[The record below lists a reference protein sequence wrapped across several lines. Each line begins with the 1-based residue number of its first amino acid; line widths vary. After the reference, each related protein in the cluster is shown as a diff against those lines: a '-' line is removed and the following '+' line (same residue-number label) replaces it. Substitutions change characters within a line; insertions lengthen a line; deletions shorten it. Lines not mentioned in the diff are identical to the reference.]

1 MNEIIHDEDT
11 IYKKI
16 DSMFIGDT
24 ININDF
30 TIVYGRV
37 GIQVYSGENLLE
49 IFCGIGCSMEAANFI
64 FNVNI
69 KEHLCRKELRQKFFN
84 ELSAR
89 MIHGVIYHLEWYDDI
104 GDTIRDSG
112 SCTSHWEPM
121 PRSIADDWCN
131 KNGIT
136 FEELFK

>member
-24 ININDF
+24 ININNF
-30 TIVYGRV
+30 TIVYGHV
-37 GIQVYSGENLLE
+37 VIQVYSGENLLE

-69 KEHLCRKELRQKFFN
+69 KDHLRRKELQQKFFN

-89 MIHGVIYHLEWYDDI
+89 MIHGVIYRLEWYNDI

-121 PRSIADDWCN
+121 PRSMADDWCD

>member
-24 ININDF
+24 ININNF

-69 KEHLCRKELRQKFFN
+69 KDHLRRKELQHKFFN
-84 ELSAR
+84 ELQAR
-89 MIHGVIYHLEWYDDI
+89 MIRGIIYHLEWYDDI

-112 SCTSHWEPM
+112 SCTSHWKPM